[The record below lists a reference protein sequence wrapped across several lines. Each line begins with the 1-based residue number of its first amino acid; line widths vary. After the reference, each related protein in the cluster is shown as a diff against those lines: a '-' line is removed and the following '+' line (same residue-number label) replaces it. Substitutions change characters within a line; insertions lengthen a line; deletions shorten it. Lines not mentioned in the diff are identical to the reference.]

1 MAMTTSGSVPNAG
14 GDAVP
19 GGYPAPTP
27 HAAHAAQ
34 TPYEAPSSLPDGN
47 PPASSTGAYDVIED
61 GLGEADRL

>member
-1 MAMTTSGSVPNAG
+1 MAMTTGGVPDAG

-27 HAAHAAQ
+27 HAAKVAQ
-34 TPYEAPSSLPDGN
+34 TPYEAPTSLPDGN
-47 PPASSTGAYDVIED
+47 PPGMGYTADDCID